1 MQINDELRVVVEAEV
16 DKAIQR
22 LKAFDDSLGKAEKGA
37 NGLGSALEKQ
47 FKEALS
53 AKNAVVQL
61 GAAVSSSLAVYALAS
76 KGVQALT
83 GFVKSSVEA
92 FSEYETIQTNLA
104 VVLGSTEKAGAAF
117 EELKAMAA
125 KTPFSV
131 EGLSEAAVQL
141 KQTGTAMRDMKE
153 TLTMLG
159 DAAGGNGEKFR
170 RLVANYA
177 QIQSVGKTTAM
188 DLRQFAQAGL
198 PILDVLKKMGVQGVA
213 TAEQITEAFRIMTS
227 EGGVFY
233 GGMAAGAQTL
243 AGKTLTLADTW
254 KDFKATFTET
264 TGLGQ
269 AWKGM
274 LDELT
279 KTIQEQTDK
288 LTEQKAAREALSA
301 LKSGA
306 VRPEDLAALAEYK
319 ASLDS
324 RTILTQQEHIIRQ
337 TLERQLR
344 GKEKLLDYAREELE
358 LAARRNAEEE
368 NREAIIV
375 NTERE
380 YGTALA
386 EINAKYAETQAGK
399 IEAIEQEIAK
409 YREYLSIRKQAAFT
423 TPVGEKLISVG
434 LGDEEQNRVAAVIA
448 MLEESLAKMN
458 ESLRKSKTNLED
470 WQKVLK
476 EAMGFSDRDIAAGA
490 LDTGVKAVGE
500 YARRVEEAGLR
511 VTSLNGLLGEQSDVL
526 SEAAGKW
533 EKLLQAMVESG
544 KWDGTEA
551 SFLMVA
557 ENLTRA
563 KKALA
568 DDEYLQKIGELQK
581 KLEDLGKSES
591 ELAREALKAGGYTDE
606 QADAVKALMDEY
618 DRKGILS
625 SYREEVSRLGKDQAE
640 LALETLKALGAT
652 AKETAEMETYI
663 KTLRDASLASRGWE
677 EVLAAWVSSGVRDI
691 FPELSRQAADAV
703 GNISASLASISF
715 DAVLT
720 GFSEIG
726 KAMALNADAETAF
739 GNAIAAMG
747 QQLLDALPSLFLQA
761 GLQLIAQGQW
771 ALGLGFI
778 AAAGSAALAKGY
790 VQGTIEQKEEE
801 EKEKEKADRNAHG
814 NVFDDA
820 LVRAYARGASFTNQ
834 VISSPTYF
842 RHGGELGLMGE
853 AGPEAVI
860 PLKRMPNGD
869 LGVESAV
876 SGGPTVTVNII
887 NNSGAQVS
895 KEEQSDQYGNK
906 QIDVII
912 GNMVNSHLAS
922 GRADK
927 ALASRY
933 DIKTK
938 GV

>member
-1 MQINDELRVVVEAEV
+1 MQVSDELRVVVEAEV
-16 DKAIQR
+16 EKAIQK

-37 NGLGSALEKQ
+37 KSLGSALEKQ

-53 AKNAVVQL
+53 AKNAITQL
-61 GAAVSSSLAVYALAS
+61 GAAVSSGIAVYALAS

-104 VVLGSTEKAGAAF
+104 TVLGSAEKAGAAF

-198 PILDVLKKMGVQGVA
+198 PILDVLKKMGVQGEA
-213 TAEQITEAFRIMTS
+213 TAEQITGAFRIMTS
-227 EGGVFY
+227 EGGVFC
-233 GGMAAGAQTL
+233 GGMAAGAETL
-243 AGKTLTLADTW
+243 AGKTSTLKDAW
-254 KDFKATFTET
+254 KEFKATFTET
-264 TGLGQ
+264 SGLGQ

-274 LDELT
+274 LDGLT

-288 LTEQKAAREALSA
+288 LTEQKKAREALSA

-319 ASLDS
+319 ALLDS
-324 RTILTQQEHIIRQ
+324 RAVLTQQEHIIKQ
-337 TLERQLR
+337 TIERQLK
-344 GKEKLLDYAREELE
+344 GKEMLLDYAREELE

-399 IEAIEQEIAK
+399 IDAIEQEIAK
-409 YREYLSIRKQAAFT
+409 YREYLSIKKQVSFS

-434 LGDEEQNRVAAVIA
+434 LGDEEKNRLTAVIA

-458 ESLRKSKTNLED
+458 ESLRKSKTDLED

-476 EAMGFSDRDIAAGA
+476 EAMGFSDRDIAGGA
-490 LDTGVKAVGE
+490 LDTGVKAAGE

-511 VTSLNGLLGEQSDVL
+511 VTSLNGLLGDQSDVL

-544 KWDGTEA
+544 KWEGTEE
-551 SFLMVA
+551 SFRMVT

-563 KKALA
+563 KRALA
-568 DDEYLQKIGELQK
+568 DDEYIQKIGELQK
-581 KLEDLGKSES
+581 KIEDLGKSES
-591 ELAREALKAGGYTDE
+591 ELARDSAKASGYTDE

-625 SYREEVSRLGKDQAE
+625 SYREEVSRLGKDQYE
-640 LALETLKALGAT
+640 LALETLKARGAT
-652 AKETAEMETYI
+652 AEETAEMETYI
-663 KTLRDASLASRGWE
+663 KTLRDAALASRSWE
-677 EVLAAWVSSGVRDI
+677 EVLAARVSGGVRDI
-691 FPELSRQAADAV
+691 FPELSRQAAEAV

-715 DAVLT
+715 EGMLQGLSDV
-720 GFSEIG
+720 G
-726 KAMALNADAETAF
+726 KAFAQGDDAAASFADA
-739 GNAIAAMG
+739 MG
-747 QQLLDALPSLFLQA
+747 RMAQQILDSLPTLFLQA

-771 ALGLGFI
+771 AMGLGFI
-778 AAAGSAALAKGY
+778 AAAGSTAVISGYTKGKIGEAEEAEGNARGNIFNEAL
-790 VQGTIEQKEEE
+790 T
-801 EKEKEKADRNAHG
+801 
-814 NVFDDA
+814 
-820 LVRAYARGASFTNQ
+820 RAYAKGGSFTNQ
-834 VISSPTYF
+834 IISSPTYF
-842 RHGGELGLMGE
+842 RHGGGLGLMGE
-853 AGPEAVI
+853 AGPEAVM

-876 SGGPTVTVNII
+876 SGGSTVTVNII
-887 NNSGAQVS
+887 NNSGAQAS

-906 QIDVII
+906 RIDVII

-922 GRADK
+922 GGADK

-933 DIKTK
+933 DVKVK